1 MANILNWE
9 NLANKELSRRG
20 KTIDSLIRHTAEGID
35 IKPLYTEQDT
45 EKLEVI
51 NTLPGIYPYVRG
63 PRATMYAAQPWTI
76 RQYAGFSTAKESNA
90 FYRRNLAAGQKGL
103 SVAFDLATH
112 RGYDSDNPRVA
123 GDVGKAGVAIDTVED
138 MKILFD
144 QIPLDKMSVSMTMN
158 GAVLPILAFYIV
170 AAEEQGVSS
179 ELLAGTIQNDIL
191 KEYLCRNTYIYPPKP
206 SMRII
211 SDIIAWCSQN
221 MPRFNTISISGYH
234 MGEAGANCVQQV
246 AFTLA
251 DGIEYIKAA
260 IDAGLKID
268 DFAPR
273 LSFFFGVGMDMFM
286 NVSMLRAARYLWSEA
301 VSQFGATNPKSLA
314 LRTHCQTS
322 GWSLTEQDPYNN
334 IIRTT
339 IEALGAVLGGTQS
352 LHTNAFDEALG
363 LPTDF
368 SARIARNTQI
378 IIQEES
384 EICRTVDPLA
394 GSYYVEVLTDQII
407 KSARSIMSQISEVG
421 GMAKAI
427 ETGLPKRMIEEASAR
442 EQSLIDQGKRVI
454 VGVNK
459 YKLDK
464 EDITDVLEIDN
475 IKVRDGQVEILK
487 RIRSERD
494 SDAVKSV
501 LEEIRQ
507 AALNNEN
514 LLKVTIKAAR
524 LRATLGE
531 ISDAMESVFDRYL
544 VPSHSVSGVIAQSYH
559 ESEEGAKEFDAILAM
574 AEKFLND
581 HGRRP
586 RILIAKM
593 GQDGHDRGAKVISS
607 AYSDLGFDVDIS
619 PMFSTPEEIARLA
632 IENDVHVI
640 GASSLAAGHKT
651 LIPQLIE
658 QLHNYS
664 RGDIIVIA
672 GGVIPPQDYDYLK
685 ERGVAAIY
693 GPGTPMLASVKDVLL
708 LISLQV

>member
-1 MANILNWE
+1 MSNEQEWQQ
-9 NLANKELSRRG
+9 LANKELSRRE
-20 KTIDSLIRHTAEGID
+20 KTVDSLVQQTAEGIA
-35 IKPLYTEQDT
+35 IKPLYTEADLDN
-45 EKLEVI
+45 LEVTG
-51 NTLPGIYPYVRG
+51 TLPGLPPYVRG
-63 PRATMYAAQPWTI
+63 PRATMYTAQPWTI

-138 MKILFD
+138 MKVLFD

-158 GAVLPILAFYIV
+158 GAVLPVLAFYIV
-170 AAEEQGVSS
+170 AAEEQGVTPDK
-179 ELLAGTIQNDIL
+179 LTGTIQNDIL

-211 SDIIAWCSQN
+211 ADIIAWCSGN

-260 IDAGLKID
+260 ISAGLKID

-273 LSFFFGVGMDMFM
+273 LSFFFGIGMDLFM
-286 NVSMLRAARYLWSEA
+286 NVAMLRAARYLWSEA
-301 VSQFGATNPKSLA
+301 VSGFGAQDPKSLA

-334 IIRTT
+334 VIRTT
-339 IEALGAVLGGTQS
+339 IEALAATLGGTQS

-384 EICRTVDPLA
+384 ELCRTVDPLA
-394 GSYYVEVLTDQII
+394 GSYY
-407 KSARSIMSQISEVG
+407 
-421 GMAKAI
+421 I
-427 ETGLPKRMIEEASAR
+427 E
-442 EQSLIDQGKRVI
+442 SLIDQGKRVI

-459 YKLDK
+459 YKLDH
-464 EDITDVLEIDN
+464 EDETDVLEIDN
-475 IKVRDGQVEILK
+475 VMVRNEQIASLE
-487 RIRSERD
+487 RI
-494 SDAVKSV
+494 
-501 LEEIRQ
+501 
-507 AALNNEN
+507 
-514 LLKVTIKAAR
+514 
-524 LRATLGE
+524 RATLGE
-531 ISDAMESVFDRYL
+531 ISDALEAAFDRYL
-544 VPSHSVSGVIAQSYH
+544 VPSQCVTGVIAQSYH
-559 ESEEGAKEFDAILAM
+559 QSEKSASEFDAIVAQTEQFLAD
-574 AEKFLND
+574 N
-581 HGRRP
+581 GRRP

-593 GQDGHDRGAKVISS
+593 GQDGHDRGAKVIAS
-607 AYSDLGFDVDIS
+607 AYSDLGFDVDLS

-632 IENDVHVI
+632 VENDVHVV

-651 LIPQLIE
+651 LIPELVE
-658 QLHNYS
+658 ALKKWG
-664 RGDIIVIA
+664 REDICVVA
-672 GGVIPPQDYDYLK
+672 GGVIPPQDYAFLQ

-693 GPGTPMLASVKDVLL
+693 GPGTPMLDSVREVLN
-708 LISLQV
+708 LISQHHD